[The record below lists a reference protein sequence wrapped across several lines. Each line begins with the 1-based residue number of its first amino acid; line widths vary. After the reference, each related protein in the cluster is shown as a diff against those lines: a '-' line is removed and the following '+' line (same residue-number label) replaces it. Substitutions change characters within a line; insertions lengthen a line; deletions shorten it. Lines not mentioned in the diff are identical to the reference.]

1 MPQHGRLGSIRGLVI
16 RIGSILLVGALI
28 GFGYWLWSAH
38 QPVNSSERFTIDP
51 GEGVSTVARKL
62 VDENIISE
70 PYSFVLW
77 SYQRGYTR
85 SLKAGEYRIEPRTTL
100 IRLLDKF
107 FRGDVI
113 SYSITF
119 VEGWTFREYLT
130 ELAGHTKLRQTVQGK
145 PDIDIMSE
153 LGYTDLHPEGRF
165 FPDTYRFTAGMS
177 DIDILRK
184 AFDQMESTLDHEWEN
199 RDKNNQLKSRE
210 EALILAS
217 IIEKETGKPEER
229 GMISGVFHNRLK
241 INMRLQTDPTVI
253 YGLGDKFSGNLKRS
267 HLKQDTP
274 YNTYTRYGLP
284 PTPIANPGAEA
295 IRAALNPAE
304 TKALYFVARGDGS
317 HKFSETL
324 AEHNTAVAQFQL
336 GRNKTPTH
344 SNSNNE

>member
-1 MPQHGRLGSIRGLVI
+1 MI
-16 RIGSILLVGALI
+16 VGAFI

-38 QPVNSSERFTIDP
+38 QPVKTSQRFVIDP

-100 IRLLDKF
+100 SRLLDKF
-107 FRGDVI
+107 FDGDVI

-119 VEGWTFREYLT
+119 VEGWTFRQFLAQ
-130 ELAGHTKLRQTVQGK
+130 LAGHTKLRQMIQGK
-145 PDIDIMSE
+145 SDTEIMSE
-153 LGYTDLHPEGRF
+153 LGHLDLHPEGRF

-177 DIDILRK
+177 DVDILRK
-184 AFDQMESTLDHEWEN
+184 AFSQMQSTLTREWEK
-199 RDKNNQLKSRE
+199 RDKNIQLKNRD

-229 GMISGVFHNRLK
+229 ETISGVFHNRLK
-241 INMRLQTDPTVI
+241 NNMRLQTDPTVI
-253 YGLGDKFSGNLKRS
+253 YGLGDRFTGDLKRS

-284 PTPIANPGAEA
+284 PTPIANPGADA
-295 IRAALNPAE
+295 IHAALNPAD

-324 AEHNTAVAQFQL
+324 TEHNTAVAQYQL
-336 GRNKTPTH
+336 NRNKTSTT
-344 SNSNNE
+344 SNSE